1 MSAKNPG
8 KSFSGSKP
16 ARAAVSEFLTQLAER
31 SGAGGYAAI
40 VEVCGFNDW
49 LLDLL
54 PQRGC
59 RHVVLVQPRHSSSRR
74 TDRRDANSLCWEQH
88 VRRLRFQQAERLHR
102 DWTDVS
108 FQRLLPV
115 IVSFE

>member
-1 MSAKNPG
+1 MVCFGSNLTPG
-8 KSFSGSKP
+8 
-16 ARAAVSEFLTQLAER
+16 A
-31 SGAGGYAAI
+31 
-40 VEVCGFNDW
+40 D
-49 LLDLL
+49 D
-54 PQRGC
+54 
-59 RHVVLVQPRHSSSRR
+59 
-74 TDRRDANSLCWEQH
+74 WEQH